1 MSTLAHIPLQSLDYS
16 EAERNPAM
24 TIPSTST
31 LTVTQLCSRIGA
43 RIDGVRLAGDLD
55 AAAVGQIRTA
65 LLRHKVI
72 FFRDQHHLDDA
83 QQHAFAARLGTP
95 IAHPSVQQE
104 GAPIITPINSD
115 YGKANR
121 WHTDVTFVANYPA
134 ASILR
139 AVTLPTYGG
148 STLWASTAAA
158 YQALPE
164 PLQRLTENL
173 WALHSNRFDYVAA
186 PQAQTDEQKLHRTR
200 FEKADFR
207 TEHPVVRVHPE
218 TGERTLVAGD
228 FVRGLVGLD
237 NCESQMLLELLQ
249 RRITMPENTIRWNWA
264 AGDVAIWDN
273 RATQHRAID
282 DYDDQ
287 YRLMHRVTVQGD
299 VPVDVHGQR
308 SRVISGA
315 LLQALETVAS

>member
-1 MSTLAHIPLQSLDYS
+1 
-16 EAERNPAM
+16 
-24 TIPSTST
+24 
-31 LTVTQLCSRIGA
+31 
-43 RIDGVRLAGDLD
+43 
-55 AAAVGQIRTA
+55 

-72 FFRDQHHLDDA
+72 FFRNQHHLDDA
-83 QQHAFAARLGTP
+83 GQQAFAACIGTP
-95 IAHPSVQQE
+95 IAHPSVQRD
-104 GAPIITPINSD
+104 GMPIITPINSE

-134 ASILR
+134 ASVLR
-139 AVTLPTYGG
+139 AVTLPSYGG

-164 PLQRLTENL
+164 PLKELAENL
-173 WALHSNRFDYVAA
+173 WALHSNRFDYVAT
-186 PQAQTDEQKLHRTR
+186 PEVQTEGQKSHRAR
-200 FEKADFR
+200 FEKVDFR

-218 TGERTLVAGD
+218 TGERTLVAGY
-228 FVRGLVGLD
+228 FVRGFVGLD
-237 NCESQMLLELLQ
+237 NYESNAVLEMLQ
-249 RRITMPENTIRWNWA
+249 RRITLPENTIRWNWA
-264 AGDVAIWDN
+264 PGDVAIWDN
-273 RATQHRAID
+273 RATQHRAVE

-315 LLQALETVAS
+315 PLNVVETAAS

>member
-1 MSTLAHIPLQSLDYS
+1 
-16 EAERNPAM
+16 M
-24 TIPSTST
+24 TIPLAST
-31 LTVTQLCSRIGA
+31 LTVTQLGSHIGA
-43 RIDGVRLAGDLD
+43 RVDGVELGGNLD
-55 AAAVGQIRTA
+55 AGTVEQIRAA

-72 FFRDQHHLDDA
+72 FFRGQHHLDDA
-83 QQHAFAARLGTP
+83 AQQAFAARLGTP
-95 IAHPSVQQE
+95 IAHPAVQHE
-104 GAPIITPINSD
+104 SAPIITPINSD

-139 AVTLPTYGG
+139 AVTLPSYGG

-164 PLQRLTENL
+164 PLQHLTENL
-173 WALHSNRFDYVAA
+173 WALHSNRFDYVVTPAML
-186 PQAQTDEQKLHRTR
+186 TDVQKAHRDR
-200 FEKADFR
+200 FEKVDFR

-228 FVRGLVGLD
+228 FVRGFVGLD
-237 NCESQMLLELLQ
+237 SYESQTLLELLQ
-249 RRITMPENTIRWNWA
+249 RRITMPENTIRWNWE

-282 DYDDQ
+282 DYDGQ
-287 YRLMHRVTVQGD
+287 YRLMHRVTVMGD

-315 LLQALETVAS
+315 PLQAVQAAAS